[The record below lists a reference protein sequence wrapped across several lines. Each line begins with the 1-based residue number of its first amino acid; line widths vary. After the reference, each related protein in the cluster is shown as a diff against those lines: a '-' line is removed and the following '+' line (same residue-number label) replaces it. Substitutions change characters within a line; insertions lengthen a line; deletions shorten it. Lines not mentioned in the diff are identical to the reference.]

1 MDSSQCHRSTRNE
14 EEEEGEETK
23 GSLAPCAWCYQRG
36 PQYLCG
42 GCHMV
47 SYCSLE
53 CQGRDWEEHMHDC
66 PLLAECQIDR
76 VFPSKCVEVKHSKK
90 RRNVRSCLRT
100 SKSPPSEKKKKLTW
114 EKGLITETEAQ
125 IAQICSMLR
134 KGETVKVAILRYRLK
149 AMRGDKK
156 AIQAWRQIRKIAKRL
171 LDKGIDHIYRTS
183 KEMLLHLAADADHL
197 SEASISLSESFVSF
211 DSLPTTCSTRTTKTL

>member
-1 MDSSQCHRSTRNE
+1 VH
-14 EEEEGEETK
+14 
-23 GSLAPCAWCYQRG
+23 GSLAPCAWCYRRG

-47 SYCSLE
+47 SYCSMD
-53 CQGRDWEEHMHDC
+53 CQGRDWEQHMHDC
-66 PLLAECQIDR
+66 PLLKESSDGSIT
-76 VFPSKCVEVKHSKK
+76 SKSVEVKQSKK

-100 SKSPPSEKKKKLTW
+100 IKSPPPEKKKLTW
-114 EKGLITETEAQ
+114 KKGLITETEAQ

-149 AMRGDKK
+149 ALRGDKK
-156 AIQAWRQIRKIAKRL
+156 SIQAWRQIRKIAKRL
-171 LDKGIDHIYRTS
+171 SHKGLDHIYRTS
-183 KEMLLHLAADADHL
+183 KELLQHLAADADHL

-211 DSLPTTCSTRTTKTL
+211 DSLRTQCSTKTF